1 MERPNILYFVCHDL
15 GRTLGCYGTEV
26 ATPNLDRLA
35 KDGVKFNHTFCNS
48 PACSPSRGC
57 AMTGQYAHTNGLM
70 GLVNGGWT
78 IPEEK
83 KTIVDYLNEA
93 GYLTAHFGL
102 QHERKP
108 IEHNRYQIEGGG
120 SIVTEHV
127 VNAGIKF
134 LEEHVNQS
142 QPFYLN
148 LGTIEVH
155 ESQWN
160 SNRKPEFYNP
170 GPDEEAYVPPFLP
183 DEPPVRHEMANFNA
197 AIRYLD
203 THLGRLFGAMDHLGY
218 RENTLVVFTTDHGIA
233 GMRSKCWLYD
243 PGVSIALL
251 MRMPGTIGQGVEYNH
266 LIQNIDY
273 TPTLL
278 EAAGVDIPSEL
289 QGKSFWSLLT
299 GGEYQP
305 HDMIFIER
313 NYHGGLD
320 AGETTPPPPE
330 QNSRYNPI
338 RAVRTE
344 QFHYIRHY
352 RKDAR
357 RPWLPGEVAL
367 RNTFKLWYN
376 GIWPPLTEPVDTEE
390 LYDILADP
398 LETRNLANDP
408 TYQKIKDEMAAKLH
422 QWMVETT
429 DPLLDGPIPDLI
441 NTWCESSA

>member
-15 GRTLGCYGTEV
+15 GRTLGCYGAEV

-35 KDGVKFNHTFCNS
+35 ADGVKFSRTFCNS

-78 IPEEK
+78 IPEEN

-102 QHERKP
+102 QHERRP

-120 SIVTEHV
+120 NIVTEHV
-127 VNAGIKF
+127 ANAGIRF
-134 LEEHVNQS
+134 LEEHVNQT

-155 ESQWN
+155 ESRWN
-160 SNRKPEFYNP
+160 SERQPEFYNS

-183 DEPPVRHEMANFNA
+183 DEPPVRHEMANFGA

-203 THLGRLFGAMDHLGY
+203 THLGRLFEAMDRLGY
-218 RENTLVVFTTDHGIA
+218 RENTLVVFTTDHGIS
-233 GMRSKCWLYD
+233 GMRSKGWLYD

-251 MRMPGTIGQGVEYNH
+251 MRMPGTIGDGIEYNH
-266 LIQNIDY
+266 LIQNIDF

-305 HDMIFIER
+305 HDVIFTER
-313 NYHGGLD
+313 NYHGGL
-320 AGETTPPPPE
+320 GENEPPPAPPE
-330 QNSRYNPI
+330 RNSRYNPM

-352 RKDAR
+352 RKDAK
-357 RPWLPGEVAL
+357 RPWLPGETSL
-367 RNTFKLWYN
+367 GNTFKLWYN
-376 GIWPPLTEPVDTEE
+376 GLWPPLTEPVNEEE
-390 LYDILADP
+390 LYDMVADPWQRLNLADNP
-398 LETRNLANDP
+398 AYQET
-408 TYQKIKDEMAAKLH
+408 KEEMAAKLH
-422 QWMVETT
+422 KWMVETA

-441 NTWCESSA
+441 NTWC